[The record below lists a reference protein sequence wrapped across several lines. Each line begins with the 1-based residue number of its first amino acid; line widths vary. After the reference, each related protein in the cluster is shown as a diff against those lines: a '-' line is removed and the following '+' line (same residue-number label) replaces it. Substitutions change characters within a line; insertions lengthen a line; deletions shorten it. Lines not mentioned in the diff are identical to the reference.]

1 MKFDKKV
8 IQDVLVISIDGEIM
22 GGPEEDDF
30 RQLIDDAV
38 QNEQIK
44 IVLDL
49 ANAKWMNSSGL
60 GMLIRALTVLRS
72 SEGDLKLANVSD
84 RIRRPIEITRLN
96 AVLLIYDSIDLAVQS
111 YKD

>member
-1 MKFDKKV
+1 MKFDKQF
-8 IQDVLVISIDGEIM
+8 IEDVLVISIEGEIM

-30 RQLIDDAV
+30 RHIIDEAI

-72 SEGDLKLANVSD
+72 SEGDLKLANVSE

-96 AVLLIYDSIDLAVQS
+96 AVLLIYDSINQAVQS
-111 YKD
+111 YKE

>member
-1 MKFDKKV
+1 MKFDKQL
-8 IQDVLVISIDGEIM
+8 IGDVLVISIDGEIM

-30 RQLIDDAV
+30 RKLIDEAI
-38 QNEQIK
+38 QNDQIK
-44 IVLDL
+44 IVLNL

-96 AVLLIYDSIDLAVQS
+96 AVLVIYDSLDLAVQS
-111 YKD
+111 YKE

>member
-1 MKFDKKV
+1 MKFEKQV
-8 IQDVLVISIDGEIM
+8 FEDVLVISIDGEIM

-30 RQLIDDAV
+30 RNIIDEAI

-49 ANAKWMNSSGL
+49 ADAKWMNSSGL

-72 SEGDLKLANVSD
+72 SEGDLKLANVSE

-96 AVLLIYDSIDLAVQS
+96 AVLLIYDSIDQAVKS
-111 YKD
+111 YKE